1 MVHDSWIDSSDSTV
15 GMEAAYAR
23 DFTDEI
29 DLIDGIDLTDP
40 AVVMVYL
47 ER

>member
-1 MVHDSWIDSSDSTV
+1 MVHESWIDSSDSTV
-15 GMEAAYAR
+15 GMEVADPR
-23 DFTDEI
+23 DFTDLT
-29 DLIDGIDLTDP
+29 DRIDLTDP